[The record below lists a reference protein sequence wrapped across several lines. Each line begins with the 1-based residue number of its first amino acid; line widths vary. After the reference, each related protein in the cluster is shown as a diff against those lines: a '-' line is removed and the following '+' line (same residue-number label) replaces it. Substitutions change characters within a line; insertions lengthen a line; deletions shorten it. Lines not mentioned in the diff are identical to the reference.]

1 MSFGTKL
8 KLCRSALGL
17 SQQQL
22 ADLVGSTKQI
32 VSLYEKD
39 ERIPKVTT
47 AAKYADAVKVPLKY
61 LITDSIPINLWEADD
76 LLEDYWRASPA
87 DRLKI
92 VVHRGIDPRIALDY
106 ERVSALAQLAKT
118 EKNRRPGRRR
128 SFPSGCQ
135 ADRAAALSDRG
146 SEASAAGPDRDSI
159 KPTRMRIF
167 SSSVSSWNL
176 SSILSSKLIS
186 LPFTSG
192 FLLPSVFIMLPA

>member
-92 VVHRGIDPRIALDY
+92 VVRRGIDPRIALDY
-106 ERVSALAQLAKT
+106 ERVSALAQLAKK
-118 EKNRRPGRRR
+118 EKT
-128 SFPSGCQ
+128 
-135 ADRAAALSDRG
+135 AAL
-146 SEASAAGPDRDSI
+146 AGDG
-159 KPTRMRIF
+159 
-167 SSSVSSWNL
+167 L
-176 SSILSSKLIS
+176 SPLDVKLIE
-186 LPFTSG
+186 
-192 FLLPSVFIMLPA
+192 LLRCLTEDQKRLLLAQIETLLSQRG

>member
-92 VVHRGIDPRIALDY
+92 VVRRGIDPRIALDY
-106 ERVSALAQLAKT
+106 ERVSALAQLAKK
-118 EKNRRPGRRR
+118 EKN
-128 SFPSGCQ
+128 
-135 ADRAAALSDRG
+135 AALPGDGLSGDELKLVGIYRSITG
-146 SEASAAGPDRDSI
+146 QGQQEMMAHAEYIGERYKKNPSASTG
-159 KPTRMRIF
+159 K
-167 SSSVSSWNL
+167 V
-176 SSILSSKLIS
+176 
-186 LPFTSG
+186 
-192 FLLPSVFIMLPA
+192 V

>member
-92 VVHRGIDPRIALDY
+92 VVRRGIDPRIALDY

-118 EKNRRPGRRR
+118 EKT
-128 SFPSGCQ
+128 
-135 ADRAAALSDRG
+135 AAL
-146 SEASAAGPDRDSI
+146 AGDG
-159 KPTRMRIF
+159 
-167 SSSVSSWNL
+167 L
-176 SSILSSKLIS
+176 SPLDVKLIE
-186 LPFTSG
+186 
-192 FLLPSVFIMLPA
+192 LLRCLTEDQKRLLLAQIETLLSQRG

>member
-118 EKNRRPGRRR
+118 GKT
-128 SFPSGCQ
+128 
-135 ADRAAALSDRG
+135 AAL
-146 SEASAAGPDRDSI
+146 AGDG
-159 KPTRMRIF
+159 
-167 SSSVSSWNL
+167 L
-176 SSILSSKLIS
+176 SPLDVKLIE
-186 LPFTSG
+186 
-192 FLLPSVFIMLPA
+192 LLRCLTEDQKRLLLAQIETLLSQRG

>member
-92 VVHRGIDPRIALDY
+92 VVRRGIDPRIALDY
-106 ERVSALAQLAKT
+106 ERVSALAQLAKK
-118 EKNRRPGRRR
+118 EKNAARHG
-128 SFPSGCQ
+128 FP
-135 ADRAAALSDRG
+135 
-146 SEASAAGPDRDSI
+146 
-159 KPTRMRIF
+159 
-167 SSSVSSWNL
+167 
-176 SSILSSKLIS
+176 
-186 LPFTSG
+186 
-192 FLLPSVFIMLPA
+192 LLP

>member
-61 LITDSIPINLWEADD
+61 LITDSIPINLWETDD

-92 VVHRGIDPRIALDY
+92 VVRRGIDPRIALDY

-118 EKNRRPGRRR
+118 EKTATLPGDGLSPLDVKLMELVR
-128 SFPSGCQ
+128 C
-135 ADRAAALSDRG
+135 LSD
-146 SEASAAGPDRDSI
+146 DQ
-159 KPTRMRIF
+159 KRMLLAQIEYL
-167 SSSVSSWNL
+167 L
-176 SSILSSKLIS
+176 SQQE
-186 LPFTSG
+186 
-192 FLLPSVFIMLPA
+192 

>member
-61 LITDSIPINLWEADD
+61 LITDSIPMPFLIF
-76 LLEDYWRASPA
+76 Y
-87 DRLKI
+87 
-92 VVHRGIDPRIALDY
+92 VFPRFIKFSTQALCHK
-106 ERVSALAQLAKT
+106 A
-118 EKNRRPGRRR
+118 
-128 SFPSGCQ
+128 FPTWS
-135 ADRAAALSDRG
+135 LSVRFLFL
-146 SEASAAGPDRDSI
+146 PR
-159 KPTRMRIF
+159 F
-167 SSSVSSWNL
+167 SVL
-176 SSILSSKLIS
+176 
-186 LPFTSG
+186 F
-192 FLLPSVFIMLPA
+192 

>member
-106 ERVSALAQLAKT
+106 EHVSALAQLAKT
-118 EKNRRPGRRR
+118 EKT
-128 SFPSGCQ
+128 
-135 ADRAAALSDRG
+135 AAL
-146 SEASAAGPDRDSI
+146 AGDG
-159 KPTRMRIF
+159 
-167 SSSVSSWNL
+167 L
-176 SSILSSKLIS
+176 SPLDVKLIE
-186 LPFTSG
+186 
-192 FLLPSVFIMLPA
+192 LLRCLTEDQKRLLLAQIETLLSQRG

>member
-61 LITDSIPINLWEADD
+61 LITDSIPINLWETDD

-92 VVHRGIDPRIALDY
+92 VVRRGIDPRIALDY

-118 EKNRRPGRRR
+118 EKTATLPGDGLSALDVKLMELVR
-128 SFPSGCQ
+128 C
-135 ADRAAALSDRG
+135 LSD
-146 SEASAAGPDRDSI
+146 DQ
-159 KPTRMRIF
+159 KRMLLAQIEYL
-167 SSSVSSWNL
+167 L
-176 SSILSSKLIS
+176 SQQE
-186 LPFTSG
+186 
-192 FLLPSVFIMLPA
+192 

>member
-61 LITDSIPINLWEADD
+61 LITDSIPINLWETDD

-92 VVHRGIDPRIALDY
+92 VVRRGIDPRIALDY

-118 EKNRRPGRRR
+118 EKTATLPGD
-128 SFPSGCQ
+128 G
-135 ADRAAALSDRG
+135 LSPLD
-146 SEASAAGPDRDSI
+146 
-159 KPTRMRIF
+159 
-167 SSSVSSWNL
+167 V
-176 SSILSSKLIS
+176 KLIE
-186 LPFTSG
+186 
-192 FLLPSVFIMLPA
+192 LLHCLTEDQKRLLLAQIETLLSQRG

>member
-39 ERIPKVTT
+39 ERVPKVTT

-92 VVHRGIDPRIALDY
+92 VVRRGIDPRIALDY
-106 ERVSALAQLAKT
+106 ERVSALAQLAKK
-118 EKNRRPGRRR
+118 EKT
-128 SFPSGCQ
+128 
-135 ADRAAALSDRG
+135 AAL
-146 SEASAAGPDRDSI
+146 AGDG
-159 KPTRMRIF
+159 
-167 SSSVSSWNL
+167 L
-176 SSILSSKLIS
+176 SPLDVKLIE
-186 LPFTSG
+186 
-192 FLLPSVFIMLPA
+192 LLRCLTEDQKRLLLAQIETLLSQRG